1 MPRFSPARYLW
12 LRDIMSEVPGP
23 YIHGY
28 SDPEQQRLL
37 AQSDYW
43 KSLVTLVDFP
53 LESGLRLLDVGCA
66 VGANLVLF
74 AHAAPGILLA
84 GIDREP
90 LQIDAARSNLS
101 FVPDHRLDLRVGN
114 AESLPWET
122 ATFDRVFVMWL
133 LEHVSDPAPILSEAH
148 RVLRPGGC
156 LSIIETDYDTY
167 LALPE
172 TPASRVVLEAFREH
186 FVRHGQHQAG
196 RRLGA
201 WLRSA
206 GFEVREHRA
215 FPIHWSAAQDPVALR
230 RHLDYTLDYME
241 PAFPALEGLGYRREI
256 LLEGAAHL
264 RGLWNHPDGD
274 FSQLVFRATGLKA
287 A

>member
-1 MPRFSPARYLW
+1 
-12 LRDIMSEVPGP
+12 MSNVPNP

-43 KSLVTLVDFP
+43 KSLVTLVDYP

-66 VGANLVLF
+66 VGANLVQF
-74 AHAAPGILLA
+74 AHAAPGMFLA

-90 LQIDAARSNLS
+90 RQVEAARRNLS
-101 FVPDHRLDLRVGN
+101 FVPEDRLDLRVGDG
-114 AESLPWET
+114 ECLPWET
-122 ATFDRVFVMWL
+122 GSFDRVFIMWL
-133 LEHVSDPAPILSEAH
+133 LEHVRDPAPILAEGH
-148 RVLRPGGC
+148 RVLRPGGS
-156 LSIIETDYDTY
+156 LSVIETDYDTY

-186 FVRHGQHQAG
+186 FVRSGQHQAG

-201 WLRSA
+201 WLQGA
-206 GFEVREHRA
+206 GFDVQEHRA
-215 FPIHWSAAQDPVALR
+215 FPIHWSAAQDPAALH

-241 PAFPALEGLGYRREI
+241 PAFPALQSLGYHPET

-264 RGLWNHPDGD
+264 RGLWKCPDGD
-274 FSQLVFRATGLKA
+274 FSQLVFRATGRKSG
-287 A
+287 

>member
-1 MPRFSPARYLW
+1 MSDSPN
-12 LRDIMSEVPGP
+12 S

-43 KSLVTLVDFP
+43 KSLVTLVDYP
-53 LESGLRLLDVGCA
+53 LRGGERLLDIGCA

-74 AHAAPGILLA
+74 ARAAPGIFLA

-90 LQIDAARSNLS
+90 RQIEAAHRNLG
-101 FVPDHRLDLRVGN
+101 FVPEDRLDLRVGT

-122 ATFDRVFVMWL
+122 GSFDRVFIMWL
-133 LEHVSDPAPILSEAH
+133 LEHVREPAPILSEAH
-148 RVLRPGGC
+148 RVLRTGGS
-156 LSIIETDYDTY
+156 LSVIETDYDTY

-172 TPASRVVLEAFREH
+172 IPASRVVLEAFREH
-186 FVRHGQHQAG
+186 FVRSGQHQAG

-201 WLRSA
+201 WLRAA
-206 GFEVREHRA
+206 GFDVLEHRA
-215 FPIHWSAAQDPVALR
+215 FPIHWSSAQDPVALR

-241 PAFPALEGLGYRREI
+241 PAFPALESLGYRDETLR
-256 LLEGAAHL
+256 EGAAHL
-264 RGLWNHPDGD
+264 RGLWKHPEGD
-274 FSQLVFRATGLKA
+274 FSQLVFRATGRKA
-287 A
+287 G